1 MKKHRYCFDI
11 DKTIL
16 FCDKDYNN
24 CTVDK
29 DIKRLINSL
38 HRSGH
43 TIILHTARKMQTY
56 KGNVRLARKSIE
68 AKTKTQLEFFGIMYD
83 EIYFGKPSAD
93 IYIDDKG
100 INILNIKRKFNN
112 GRSKNRQANKQHGF
126 A

>member
-16 FCDKDYNN
+16 FCDKNYEN
-24 CTVDK
+24 CKVDK
-29 DIKRLINSL
+29 DIKELINSL
-38 HRSGH
+38 YKSGH
-43 TIILHTARKMQTY
+43 TIILYTARKMETF

-68 AKTKTQLEFFGIMYD
+68 AKTKTQLEFFGIMYH

-100 INILNIKRKFNN
+100 VNVLNIKRKFKN
-112 GRSKNRQANKQHGF
+112 GRSKSRQAYK
-126 A
+126 